1 MAHILIAGAGYVGLG
16 LVAKLRA
23 AGHHVT
29 GLRRSP
35 PEFRGAAAW
44 LAADVTRP
52 MTLADLPDDL
62 DLVVSALAPD
72 GRDAAAYR
80 KIFVTGTGHLLEAL
94 GDRRPPFIFVSST
107 RVYGESA
114 GGWVDET
121 TPPAPACPLGEVL
134 LEAEQQV
141 LATGPGAG
149 VVRFSGIY
157 GPGRTWLVDRVR
169 RGDPVQVDPPA
180 YTNRIHRDDCAAL
193 LAHLVAAQL
202 AGEGFPPV
210 VLASDDDPAPMGEVA
225 AWLADRMGVARPA
238 ALPPDPRASR
248 NKRCRNALLKDLG
261 YVFQYPSFRDGYAR
275 MLSRE
280 DRRS

>member
-1 MAHILIAGAGYVGLG
+1 MAHILVAGAGYVGLS
-16 LVAKLRA
+16 LIAKLRS

-62 DLVVSALAPD
+62 DLVVSALSPS

-80 KIFVTGTGHLLEAL
+80 KIFFTGTGHLLTAL

-107 RVYGESA
+107 RVYGA
-114 GGWVDET
+114 DDGRWVDEAT
-121 TPPAPACPLGEVL
+121 SPEPACPLGEVL

-141 LATGPGAG
+141 LDAGPGTC

-169 RGDPVQVDPPA
+169 RGEPVQYDPPA
-180 YTNRIHRDDCAAL
+180 YTNRIHRDDCAAV
-193 LAHLVAAQL
+193 LAHLATTALDGGDLPHVL
-202 AGEGFPPV
+202 
-210 VLASDDDPAPMGEVA
+210 LASDDDPAPMGEVA
-225 AWLADRMGVARPA
+225 SWLAGRLGVARPPA
-238 ALPPDPRASR
+238 APAAPDAPR
-248 NKRCRNALLKDLG
+248 NKRCRNALLKDLD
-261 YVFQYPSFRDGYAR
+261 FEFRYPSYRDGYAP
-275 MLSRE
+275 MLERE
-280 DRRS
+280 DRRP